1 MERLGAFLKRHRLW
15 LGGLCCALATL
26 FALAWAGYTLHQ
38 AGKNQC
44 EYQIVHDAYVEKQGL
59 YPADPAAGLVQQLPA
74 GAGETLYGVRLMFVT
89 DGRVAHG
96 SFRVALEGDD
106 GQTLTACDGD
116 MTMLLDGAFVD
127 VIFASPVTLEE
138 GGGYRLRV
146 TFAPATAQDR
156 AGLVYGEKEQA
167 DPAMPLTDG
176 AETAAPGRTAALQY
190 ITNYTGT
197 GYALRAYAPLAAL
210 VFATVMGGW
219 WLIFVRRAKPHVT
232 FAFFAATLGLVFALV
247 TPPLAGPDEY
257 GHLANACALAN
268 RLTGQPGITAGEN
281 GENLLP
287 MRACDA
293 EYMRDSSGPIGI
305 LAYKTMTDELFTTG
319 NSGALTATAAVS
331 APYNVLALQYLPQA
345 LGILLARALGLGF
358 HAMLLLGRLASVA
371 VYAALGALAVR
382 LAPAAKNIFF
392 AAGLLPMALSLAGS
406 VSADT
411 LVNGL
416 ALVFTALCLRGLVC
430 TGTLRRAEQAGLLAA
445 AALLGPMKAVYLVL
459 VALCLPI
466 PAAALGGKARSRAFK
481 ALAWALALAGWL
493 WCNGSTVAYMLRS
506 VDTYRIV
513 YILVRLAPLAVAAA
527 LVWWRWGK
535 RPWFKKAALAAA
547 AVLALVLVWGALWV
561 AANSGETLT
570 PEEYAASIQPNG
582 ESTYVYSFGY
592 ILSHIPQ
599 TVKLLVN
606 TLGSQLPRYLQG
618 LVGTLPGEPIVYGL
632 EASWLLTIA
641 LLAALVWACLHTV
654 EDDAPLLGRGARWS
668 MGLVAL
674 GVAAL
679 SMLAAL
685 CWTPINLT
693 TVFGMQGRYLLPVLP
708 AMLLLVGEGRTLC
721 LRSNTDGALRLSVGA
736 LAAAVALQS
745 LVLFASAAYK
755 P

>member
-1 MERLGAFLKRHRLW
+1 MERLGAFIKKHRLW
-15 LGGLCCALATL
+15 LGGLCCALAAA

-38 AGKNQC
+38 AGKNQS
-44 EYQIVHDAYVEKQGL
+44 EYKIVHDEYVEKQGL
-59 YPADPAAGLVQQLPA
+59 YPTDPAAGLVQGLPA
-74 GAGETLYGVRLMFVT
+74 GEGKTLYGVRLMFVT
-89 DGRVAHG
+89 GGRVAQG
-96 SFRVALEGDD
+96 AFRVALESAD
-106 GQTLTACDGD
+106 GQTLAACDGD

-127 VIFASPVTLEE
+127 VIFASPVTLEK
-138 GGGYRLRV
+138 GSGYQLHV
-146 TFAPATAQDR
+146 TFAPATAEDK
-156 AGLVYGEKEQA
+156 AGLVYGEGVQA
-167 DPAMPLTDG
+167 DPAMPLADRLSSDWTL
-176 AETAAPGRTAALQY
+176 RTAALQY
-190 ITNYTGT
+190 ITNHTGA
-197 GYALRAYAPLAAL
+197 GYALRAFAPLAAL
-210 VFATVMGGW
+210 VFLAVMVGW
-219 WLIFVRRAKPHVT
+219 WLIFVRGAKAHVC
-232 FAFFAATLGLVFALV
+232 FAFFAAALGLVFALV

-257 GHLANACALAN
+257 GHLATAYALAN
-268 RLTGQPGITAGEN
+268 RITGQPGITEGPDGES
-281 GENLLP
+281 LLA
-287 MRACDA
+287 MRECDA

-305 LAYKTMTDELFTTG
+305 LAYKTMTDELFSTG
-319 NSGALTATAAVS
+319 NSGELTASAQVS
-331 APYNVLALQYLPQA
+331 PPYSVVALQYLPQT

-358 HAMLLLGRLASVA
+358 HAMLLLARLGSVA
-371 VYAALGALAVR
+371 VFAALGALAVR
-382 LAPAAKNIFF
+382 LAPARKNVFF

-416 ALVFTALCLRGLVC
+416 ALVFTALCLRGLLC
-430 TGTLRRAEQAGLLAA
+430 TEQLGRAEQAGLLVL
-445 AALLGPMKAVYLVL
+445 AALIGPMKAVYLVL
-459 VALCLPI
+459 VGLCLPI
-466 PAAALGGKARSRAFK
+466 PAAALGGKKRSRAFK
-481 ALAWALALAGWL
+481 ALVCLAALAGWL
-493 WCNGSTVAYMLRS
+493 WFNGATVGYMLRS

-513 YILVRLAPLAVAAA
+513 YILVRLVPLAAAAA

-535 RPWFKKAALAAA
+535 RPWFKKAALATAV
-547 AVLALVLVWGALWV
+547 VLALVLARGVLWV

-606 TLGSQLPRYLQG
+606 TLGSELPRYLQG
-618 LVGTLPGEPIVYGL
+618 LVGALPGEPIVYGL
-632 EASWLLTIA
+632 EVSWLLTIA
-641 LLAALVWACLHTV
+641 LLALLVWACLQPA
-654 EDDAPLLGRGARWS
+654 EAKPLLGGSARWTLA
-668 MGLVAL
+668 LVAL
-674 GVAAL
+674 AVAAL

-708 AMLLLVGEGRTLC
+708 AMLLLFSEGRTLC
-721 LRSNTDGALRLSVGA
+721 LRRSTDGELRFAAGA

>member
-1 MERLGAFLKRHRLW
+1 MERLGAFIKKHRLW
-15 LGGLCCALATL
+15 LGGLCCALAVA
-26 FALAWAGYTLHQ
+26 FALCWAGYTLHQ
-38 AGKNQC
+38 AGRDQS
-44 EYQIVHDAYVEKQGL
+44 EYRIVHDEYVEKQGL
-59 YPADPAAGLVQQLPA
+59 YPTDPAAGLVQGLPA
-74 GAGETLYGVRLMFVT
+74 GEGETLYGVRLMFVT
-89 DGRVAHG
+89 DGRVAQG
-96 SFRVALEGDD
+96 TFRVALESAD
-106 GQTLTACDGD
+106 GQTLAACDGD

-127 VIFASPVTLEE
+127 VIFASPVTLEK
-138 GGGYRLRV
+138 GSGYQLHV
-146 TFAPATAQDR
+146 TFAPATAEDK
-156 AGLVYGEKEQA
+156 AGLVYGEGVQA
-167 DPAMPLTDG
+167 DPAMPLADRLSSDWTL
-176 AETAAPGRTAALQY
+176 RTAALQY
-190 ITNYTGT
+190 ITNHTGT
-197 GYALRAYAPLAAL
+197 GYALRAFAPLAAL
-210 VFATVMGGW
+210 VFLAVMVGW
-219 WLIFVRRAKPHVT
+219 WLIFVRGAKAHVC
-232 FAFFAATLGLVFALV
+232 FAFFAAALGLVFALV

-257 GHLANACALAN
+257 GHLATAYALAN
-268 RLTGQPGITAGEN
+268 RITGQPGITEGPDGES
-281 GENLLP
+281 LLA
-287 MRACDA
+287 MRECDA

-305 LAYKTMTDELFTTG
+305 LAYKTMTDELFSTG
-319 NSGALTATAAVS
+319 NSGELTASTQVS
-331 APYNVLALQYLPQA
+331 PPYSVVALQYLPQA

-358 HAMLLLGRLASVA
+358 HAMLLLARLGSVA
-371 VYAALGALAVR
+371 VFAALGALAVR
-382 LAPAAKNIFF
+382 LAPARKNVFF

-416 ALVFTALCLRGLVC
+416 ALVFTALCLRGLLC
-430 TGTLRRAEQAGLLAA
+430 TEQLGRAEQAGLLVL
-445 AALLGPMKAVYLVL
+445 AALNGPMKAVYLVL
-459 VALCLPI
+459 VGLCLPI
-466 PAAALGGKARSRAFK
+466 PAAALGGKKRSRAFK
-481 ALAWALALAGWL
+481 ALVCLAALAGWL
-493 WCNGSTVAYMLRS
+493 WFNGATVGYMLRS

-513 YILVRLAPLAVAAA
+513 YILVRLVPLAAAAA

-547 AVLALVLVWGALWV
+547 VVLVLVLARGVLWV

-606 TLGSQLPRYLQG
+606 TLGSELPRYLQG
-618 LVGTLPGEPIVYGL
+618 LVGALPGEPIVYGL
-632 EASWLLTIA
+632 EVSWLLTIA
-641 LLAALVWACLHTV
+641 LLALLVWACLQPV
-654 EDDAPLLGRGARWS
+654 EAKPLLGGSARWTLA
-668 MGLVAL
+668 LVAL
-674 GVAAL
+674 AVAAL

-708 AMLLLVGEGRTLC
+708 AMLLLFSEGRTLC
-721 LRSNTDGALRLSVGA
+721 LRRPTDGELRFAAGA

>member
-1 MERLGAFLKRHRLW
+1 MERLGAFIKKHRLW
-15 LGGLCCALATL
+15 LGGLCCALAAA

-38 AGKNQC
+38 AGKNQS
-44 EYQIVHDAYVEKQGL
+44 EYRIVHDEYVEKQGL
-59 YPADPAAGLVQQLPA
+59 YPIDPAAGLVQGLPA
-74 GAGETLYGVRLMFVT
+74 GEGETLYGVRLMFVT
-89 DGRVAHG
+89 GGRVAQG
-96 SFRVALEGDD
+96 AFRVALESAD
-106 GQTLTACDGD
+106 GQTLAACDGD

-127 VIFASPVTLEE
+127 VIFASPVTLEK
-138 GGGYRLRV
+138 GSGYQLHV
-146 TFAPATAQDR
+146 TFAPATAEDK
-156 AGLVYGEKEQA
+156 AGLVYGEG
-167 DPAMPLTDG
+167 DPAMPLTDA
-176 AETAAPGRTAALQY
+176 AEASAPGRTAALQY

-197 GYALRAYAPLAAL
+197 GYALRAFAPLAAL
-210 VFATVMGGW
+210 VFLAVMAGW
-219 WLIFVRRAKPHVT
+219 WLIFIRRAKAHVC
-232 FAFFAATLGLVFALV
+232 FAFFAAALGLVFALI
-247 TPPLAGPDEY
+247 TPPLGGPDEY
-257 GHLANACALAN
+257 GHLASAYALAN
-268 RLTGQPGITAGEN
+268 RITGQPGITEGPDGES
-281 GENLLP
+281 LLA
-287 MRACDA
+287 MRECDA

-305 LAYKTMTDELFTTG
+305 LAYKTMTDELFSTG
-319 NSGALTATAAVS
+319 NSGELTASAQVS
-331 APYNVLALQYLPQA
+331 PPYSVVALQYLPQA

-358 HAMLLLGRLASVA
+358 HAMLLLARLGSAA
-371 VYAALGALAVR
+371 VFAALGALAVR
-382 LAPAAKNIFF
+382 LAPARKNVFF

-416 ALVFTALCLRGLVC
+416 ALVFTALCLRGLLC
-430 TGTLRRAEQAGLLAA
+430 AEQLGRAEQAGLLVL
-445 AALLGPMKAVYLVL
+445 AALIGPMKAVYLVL
-459 VALCLPI
+459 VGLCLPI
-466 PAAALGGKARSRAFK
+466 PAAALGGKKRSRAFK
-481 ALAWALALAGWL
+481 ALVCLAALAGWL
-493 WCNGSTVAYMLRS
+493 WFNGATVGYMLRS

-513 YILVRLAPLAVAAA
+513 YILVRLVPLAAAAA

-547 AVLALVLVWGALWV
+547 VVLVLVLARGVLWV

-606 TLGSQLPRYLQG
+606 TLGSELPRYLQG
-618 LVGTLPGEPIVYGL
+618 LVGALPGEPIVYGL
-632 EASWLLTIA
+632 EVSWLLTIA
-641 LLAALVWACLHTV
+641 LLALLVWACLQPV
-654 EDDAPLLGRGARWS
+654 EAKPLLGGSARWTLA
-668 MGLVAL
+668 LVAL
-674 GVAAL
+674 AVAAL

-708 AMLLLVGEGRTLC
+708 AMLLLFSEGRTLC
-721 LRSNTDGALRLSVGA
+721 LRRPTDGALRFAAGA

>member
-1 MERLGAFLKRHRLW
+1 MERLGAFIKKHRLW
-15 LGGLCCALATL
+15 LGGLCCALAAA
-26 FALAWAGYTLHQ
+26 FALGWAGYTLHQ
-38 AGKNQC
+38 AGKNQS
-44 EYQIVHDAYVEKQGL
+44 EYKIVHDEYVEKQGL
-59 YPADPAAGLVQQLPA
+59 YPADPAAGLVQGLPA
-74 GAGETLYGVRLMFVT
+74 GEGETLYGVRLMFVT
-89 DGRVAHG
+89 DGRVAQG
-96 SFRVALEGDD
+96 AFRVALESAD

-116 MTMLLDGAFVD
+116 MTTLLDGAFVD

-138 GGGYRLRV
+138 GGSYQLRV
-146 TFAPATAQDR
+146 TFAPAAAEDK
-156 AGLVYGEKEQA
+156 AGLVYGEGEQA
-167 DPAMPLTDG
+167 DPAMLLTDA
-176 AETAAPGRTAALQY
+176 AEASAPGRTAALQY

-197 GYALRAYAPLAAL
+197 GYALRAFAPLAAL
-210 VFATVMGGW
+210 VFLAVMAGW
-219 WLIFVRRAKPHVT
+219 WLIFVRRAKAHVC
-232 FAFFAATLGLVFALV
+232 FAFFAAALGLVFALV

-257 GHLANACALAN
+257 GHLASAYALAN
-268 RLTGQPGITAGEN
+268 RITGQPGITEGPDGES
-281 GENLLP
+281 LLA
-287 MRACDA
+287 MRECDA

-305 LAYKTMTDELFTTG
+305 LAYKTMTDELFSTG
-319 NSGALTATAAVS
+319 NSGELTASAQVS
-331 APYNVLALQYLPQA
+331 PPYSVVALQYLPQA

-358 HAMLLLGRLASVA
+358 HAMLLLARLGSVA
-371 VYAALGALAVR
+371 VFAALGALAVR
-382 LAPAAKNIFF
+382 LAPARKNVFF
-392 AAGLLPMALSLAGS
+392 AAGLLPMALNLAGS

-416 ALVFTALCLRGLVC
+416 ALVFTALCLRGLLC
-430 TGTLRRAEQAGLLAA
+430 TEQLGRAEQAGLLVL
-445 AALLGPMKAVYLVL
+445 AALIGPMKAVYLVL
-459 VALCLPI
+459 VGLCLPI
-466 PAAALGGKARSRAFK
+466 PAAALGGKKRSRAFK
-481 ALAWALALAGWL
+481 ALVCLAALAGWL
-493 WCNGSTVAYMLRS
+493 WFNGATVGYMLRS

-513 YILVRLAPLAVAAA
+513 YILVRLVPLAAAAA

-547 AVLALVLVWGALWV
+547 VVLALVLARGVLWV

-606 TLGSQLPRYLQG
+606 TLGSELPRYLQG
-618 LVGTLPGEPIVYGL
+618 LVGALPGEPIVYGL
-632 EASWLLTIA
+632 EVSWLLTIA
-641 LLAALVWACLHTV
+641 LLALLVWACLQPV
-654 EDDAPLLGRGARWS
+654 DAKPLLGRSARWTLA
-668 MGLVAL
+668 LVAL
-674 GVAAL
+674 AVAAL

-708 AMLLLVGEGRTLC
+708 AMLLLFSEGRTLC
-721 LRSNTDGALRLSVGA
+721 LRRSTDGELRFAAGA

-745 LVLFASAAYK
+745 LVLFASVAYK

>member
-1 MERLGAFLKRHRLW
+1 MERLGAFIKKHRLW
-15 LGGLCCALATL
+15 LGGLCCALAAA

-38 AGKNQC
+38 AGKNQS
-44 EYQIVHDAYVEKQGL
+44 EYRIVHDEYVEKQGL
-59 YPADPAAGLVQQLPA
+59 YPIDPAAGLVQGLPA
-74 GAGETLYGVRLMFVT
+74 GEGETLYGVRLMFVT
-89 DGRVAHG
+89 GGRVAQG
-96 SFRVALEGDD
+96 AFRVALESAD
-106 GQTLTACDGD
+106 GQTLAACDGD

-127 VIFASPVTLEE
+127 VIFASPVTLEK
-138 GGGYRLRV
+138 GSGYQLHV
-146 TFAPATAQDR
+146 TFAPATAEDK
-156 AGLVYGEKEQA
+156 AGLVYGEG
-167 DPAMPLTDG
+167 DPAMPLTDA
-176 AETAAPGRTAALQY
+176 AEASAPGRTAALQY

-197 GYALRAYAPLAAL
+197 GYALRAFAPLAAL
-210 VFATVMGGW
+210 VFLAVMAGW
-219 WLIFVRRAKPHVT
+219 WLIFVRRAKTHVC
-232 FAFFAATLGLVFALV
+232 FAFFAAALGLVFALV
-247 TPPLAGPDEY
+247 TPPLGGPDEY
-257 GHLANACALAN
+257 GHLASAYALAN
-268 RLTGQPGITAGEN
+268 RLTGQPGITEGPDGES
-281 GENLLP
+281 LLA
-287 MRACDA
+287 MRECDA

-305 LAYKTMTDELFTTG
+305 LAYKTMTDELFSTG
-319 NSGALTATAAVS
+319 NSGELTASAQVS
-331 APYNVLALQYLPQA
+331 PPYSVVALQYLPQA

-358 HAMLLLGRLASVA
+358 HAMLLLARLGSVA
-371 VYAALGALAVR
+371 VFAALGALAVR
-382 LAPAAKNIFF
+382 LAPARKNVFF

-416 ALVFTALCLRGLVC
+416 ALVFTALCLRGLLC
-430 TGTLRRAEQAGLLAA
+430 TQQLGRAEQAGLLVL
-445 AALLGPMKAVYLVL
+445 AALIGPMKAVYLVL
-459 VALCLPI
+459 VGLCLPI
-466 PAAALGGKARSRAFK
+466 SAAALGGKKRSRAFK
-481 ALAWALALAGWL
+481 ALVCLAALAGWL
-493 WCNGSTVAYMLRS
+493 WFNGATVGYMLRS

-513 YILVRLAPLAVAAA
+513 YILVRLVPLAAAAA

-547 AVLALVLVWGALWV
+547 VALALVLARGVLWV

-570 PEEYAASIQPNG
+570 PEEYAASIQLNG

-606 TLGSQLPRYLQG
+606 TLGSELPRYLQG
-618 LVGTLPGEPIVYGL
+618 LVGALPGEPIVYGL
-632 EASWLLTIA
+632 EVSWLLTIA
-641 LLAALVWACLHTV
+641 LLALLVWACLQPV
-654 EDDAPLLGRGARWS
+654 EAKPLLGGSARWTL
-668 MGLVAL
+668 GLVAL
-674 GVAAL
+674 AVAAL

-708 AMLLLVGEGRTLC
+708 AMLLLFSEGRTLC
-721 LRSNTDGALRLSVGA
+721 LRRPTDGALRFAAGA

>member
-1 MERLGAFLKRHRLW
+1 MERLGAFIKKHRLW
-15 LGGLCCALATL
+15 LGGLCCALAAA

-38 AGKNQC
+38 AGKNQS
-44 EYQIVHDAYVEKQGL
+44 EYKIVHDEYVEKQGL
-59 YPADPAAGLVQQLPA
+59 YPTDPAAGLVQGLPA
-74 GAGETLYGVRLMFVT
+74 GEGETLYGVRLMFVT
-89 DGRVAHG
+89 DGRVAQG
-96 SFRVALEGDD
+96 AFRVALESAG

-138 GGGYRLRV
+138 GGSYQLRV
-146 TFAPATAQDR
+146 TFAPAAAEDK
-156 AGLVYGEKEQA
+156 AGLVYGEGDQA
-167 DPAMPLTDG
+167 DPAMPLTDA
-176 AETAAPGRTAALQY
+176 AEASASGRTAALQY

-197 GYALRAYAPLAAL
+197 GYALRAFAPLAAL
-210 VFATVMGGW
+210 VFLAVMVGW
-219 WLIFVRRAKPHVT
+219 WLIFVRRAKAHVC
-232 FAFFAATLGLVFALV
+232 FAFFAAALGLVFALV

-257 GHLANACALAN
+257 GHLASAYALAN
-268 RLTGQPGITAGEN
+268 RITGQPGITEGPDGES
-281 GENLLP
+281 LLA
-287 MRACDA
+287 MRECDA

-305 LAYKTMTDELFTTG
+305 LAYKTMTDELFSTG
-319 NSGALTATAAVS
+319 NSGELTASAQVS
-331 APYNVLALQYLPQA
+331 PPYSVVALQYLPQA

-358 HAMLLLGRLASVA
+358 HAMLLLARLGSVA
-371 VYAALGALAVR
+371 VFAALGALAVR
-382 LAPAAKNIFF
+382 LAPARKNVFF

-416 ALVFTALCLRGLVC
+416 ALVFTALCLRGLLC
-430 TGTLRRAEQAGLLAA
+430 TEQLGRAEQAGLLVL
-445 AALLGPMKAVYLVL
+445 AALIGPMKAVYLVL
-459 VALCLPI
+459 VGLCLPI
-466 PAAALGGKARSRAFK
+466 PAAALGGKKRSRVFK
-481 ALAWALALAGWL
+481 ALVCLAALAGWL
-493 WCNGSTVAYMLRS
+493 WFNGATVGYMLRS

-513 YILVRLAPLAVAAA
+513 YILVRLVPLAAAAA

-547 AVLALVLVWGALWV
+547 VVLVLVLARGVLWV

-606 TLGSQLPRYLQG
+606 TLGSELPRYLQG
-618 LVGTLPGEPIVYGL
+618 LVGALPGEPIVYGL
-632 EASWLLTIA
+632 EVSWLLTIA
-641 LLAALVWACLHTV
+641 LLALLVWACLQPV
-654 EDDAPLLGRGARWS
+654 EAKPLLGRSARWALA
-668 MGLVAL
+668 LVAL
-674 GVAAL
+674 AVAAL

-708 AMLLLVGEGRTLC
+708 AMLLLFSEGRTLC
-721 LRSNTDGALRLSVGA
+721 LRRSTDGELRFTAGA

>member
-1 MERLGAFLKRHRLW
+1 MERLGAFIKKHRLW
-15 LGGLCCALATL
+15 LSGLCCALAAA

-38 AGKNQC
+38 AGKNQS
-44 EYQIVHDAYVEKQGL
+44 EYKIVHDEYVEKQGL
-59 YPADPAAGLVQQLPA
+59 YPADPAAGLVQGLPA
-74 GAGETLYGVRLMFVT
+74 GEGETLYGVRLMFVT
-89 DGRVAHG
+89 DGRVAQG
-96 SFRVALEGDD
+96 TFRVALESAD

-138 GGGYRLRV
+138 GGSYQLRV
-146 TFAPATAQDR
+146 TFAPAAAEDK
-156 AGLVYGEKEQA
+156 AGLVYGEGEQA
-167 DPAMPLTDG
+167 DPVMPLTDA
-176 AETAAPGRTAALQY
+176 AEASAPGRTAALQY

-197 GYALRAYAPLAAL
+197 GYALRAFAPLAAL
-210 VFATVMGGW
+210 VFLAVMAGW
-219 WLIFVRRAKPHVT
+219 WLIFVRRAKAHVC
-232 FAFFAATLGLVFALV
+232 FAFFAAALGLVFALV

-257 GHLANACALAN
+257 GHLASAYALAN
-268 RLTGQPGITAGEN
+268 RITGQPGITEGPDGES
-281 GENLLP
+281 LLA
-287 MRACDA
+287 MRECDA
-293 EYMRDSSGPIGI
+293 EYIRDSSGPIGI
-305 LAYKTMTDELFTTG
+305 LAYKTMTDELFSTG
-319 NSGALTATAAVS
+319 NSGELTASAQVS
-331 APYNVLALQYLPQA
+331 PPYSVVALQYLPQA

-358 HAMLLLGRLASVA
+358 HAMLLLARLGSVA
-371 VYAALGALAVR
+371 VFAALGALAVR
-382 LAPAAKNIFF
+382 LAPARKNVFF
-392 AAGLLPMALSLAGS
+392 VAGLLPMALSLAGS

-416 ALVFTALCLRGLVC
+416 ALVFTALCLRGLLC
-430 TGTLRRAEQAGLLAA
+430 TEQLGRAEQAGLLVL
-445 AALLGPMKAVYLVL
+445 AALIGPMKAVYLVL
-459 VALCLPI
+459 VGLCLPI
-466 PAAALGGKARSRAFK
+466 PAAALGGKKRSRAFK
-481 ALAWALALAGWL
+481 ALVCLAALAGWL
-493 WCNGSTVAYMLRS
+493 WFNGATVGYMLRS

-513 YILVRLAPLAVAAA
+513 YILVRLVPLAAAAA

-547 AVLALVLVWGALWV
+547 VVLVLVLARGVLWV

-606 TLGSQLPRYLQG
+606 TLGSELPRYLQG
-618 LVGTLPGEPIVYGL
+618 LVGALPGEPIVYGL
-632 EASWLLTIA
+632 EVSWLLTIA
-641 LLAALVWACLHTV
+641 LLALLVWACLQPV
-654 EDDAPLLGRGARWS
+654 EAKPLLGGSARWTLA
-668 MGLVAL
+668 LVAL
-674 GVAAL
+674 AVAAL

-708 AMLLLVGEGRTLC
+708 AMLLLLSEGRTLC
-721 LRSNTDGALRLSVGA
+721 LRRSTDGALRFTAGA

>member
-1 MERLGAFLKRHRLW
+1 MKRLGAFIKKHRLW
-15 LGGLCCALATL
+15 MGGLCCALAAA

-44 EYQIVHDAYVEKQGL
+44 EYQIVHDEYVEKQGL

-74 GAGETLYGVRLMFVT
+74 GEGQTLYGVRLMFVT
-89 DGRVAHG
+89 DGRVAQG
-96 SFRVALEGDD
+96 AFRVALESAD

-138 GGGYRLRV
+138 GSGYQLRV
-146 TFAPATAQDR
+146 TFAPAAAEDK
-156 AGLVYGEKEQA
+156 AGLVYGEGEQA
-167 DPAMPLTDG
+167 DPAMPLTDAAG
-176 AETAAPGRTAALQY
+176 TSAPGRTAALQC

-197 GYALRAYAPLAAL
+197 GYALRAFAPLAVL
-210 VFATVMGGW
+210 VFAAVMGGW
-219 WLIFVRRAKPHVT
+219 WLIFVRRAKAHVS
-232 FAFFAATLGLVFALV
+232 FAFFAAALGLGFALV

-257 GHLANACALAN
+257 GHLASAYAMAN
-268 RLTGQPGITAGEN
+268 RLTGQPGVTTGEN
-281 GENLLP
+281 GETLLA
-287 MRACDA
+287 MRECDA

-305 LAYKTMTDELFTTG
+305 LAYKTMTDELFSTG
-319 NSGALTATAAVS
+319 NSSALTARAEVS
-331 APYNVLALQYLPQA
+331 PPYNVVALQYLPQA

-358 HAMLLLGRLASVA
+358 HAMLLLARLGSVA

-382 LAPAAKNIFF
+382 LAPARKNVFF

-416 ALVFTALCLRGLVC
+416 ALVFTALCLRGLLC
-430 TGTLRRAEQAGLLAA
+430 PAQLGRAEQAGILVL
-445 AALLGPMKAVYLVL
+445 AALLGPMKAIYLALVL
-459 VALCLPI
+459 LCVPI
-466 PAAALGGKARSRAFK
+466 PAAALGGKKRSWAFK
-481 ALAWALALAGWL
+481 ALVWAAAAAGWLWFNGSTVSYMFRSVDVERIWFVLLCIAPVIALAVAGWLRWGKRRWFRITALAVGALTVLALAG
-493 WCNGSTVAYMLRS
+493 GV
-506 VDTYRIV
+506 
-513 YILVRLAPLAVAAA
+513 
-527 LVWWRWGK
+527 
-535 RPWFKKAALAAA
+535 
-547 AVLALVLVWGALWV
+547 LWV

-592 ILSHIPQ
+592 ILTHIPQ
-599 TVKLLVN
+599 TFKLLVN

-618 LVGTLPGEPIVYGL
+618 LVGALPGEPIVYGL
-632 EASWLLTIA
+632 EVSWLLTIA
-641 LLAALVWACLHTV
+641 LLALLVWACLQPV
-654 EDDAPLLGRGARWS
+654 EAKPLLGRGARWTL
-668 MGLVAL
+668 GLTVLA
-674 GVAAL
+674 VAAL

-693 TVFGMQGRYLLPVLP
+693 TIFGMQGRYLLPVLP
-708 AMLLLVGEGRTLC
+708 AALLLLAEGRTLC
-721 LRSNTDGALRLSVGA
+721 LRRSTDGALRLSAGA